1 MKWVC
6 GIVVL
11 LLVSSVL
18 DEYSEKR
25 QEMVETQI
33 MSRGITDAKTID
45 AMLTVPRHLFVPED
59 LRDQSY
65 ADYPLPIGYGQTIS
79 QPYVVALMT
88 SSLELKGNERV
99 LEIGTGSGYQAAV
112 LAEITDSVFTV
123 EIVPELAQR
132 AEKTLKELGY
142 THIMVKNADGYFGWE
157 EYQPYDAIMITAAVD
172 HVPPPLIQ
180 QLKEGGRLI
189 LPLGNP
195 LYYQTLTLVE
205 KREGQLYTKHILDVR
220 FVPMTGFA
228 QEKEKESESE
238 EAESEEE
245 KKEIEEVEEVE
256 EKVTEKGEK
265 EQKEKELILGFILI
279 SCLTVLVIL
288 GIRKK
293 IKT

>member
-6 GIVVL
+6 GIAVL

-18 DEYSEKR
+18 SDEYSEKR

-33 MSRGITDAKTID
+33 ISRGITDAKTID
-45 AMLTVPRHLFVPED
+45 AMLAVPRHLFVPED

-88 SSLELKGNERV
+88 SSLELEGNERV

-123 EIVPELAQR
+123 EIIPELAQR
-132 AEKTLKELGY
+132 AEKTLHELGY
-142 THIMVKNADGYFGWE
+142 THVMVKNADGYFGWE

-172 HVPPPLIQ
+172 HIPPPLIQ

-220 FVPMTGFA
+220 FVPMTGFT
-228 QEKEKESESE
+228 QEREKEPESV
-238 EAESEEE
+238 EE
-245 KKEIEEVEEVE
+245 KKEIEKVKEVEENI
-256 EKVTEKGEK
+256 TEKSEK
-265 EQKEKELILGFILI
+265 EQKEKELIFGFILI
-279 SCLTVLVIL
+279 LCLVVVIL

-293 IKT
+293 IRT